1 MRLRFGDFVLDL
13 EARQLF
19 RGAEEC
25 HLRPKTFD
33 LLRLLALA
41 RPRALSKAEIHRH
54 LWPETAVEDVSLT
67 VVVADLR
74 AILGD
79 DARRPRCV
87 RTVHRFGYAFCAEAT
102 EEGRGRARAA
112 TTAPRVIWE
121 RKVIPLVEGENVLG
135 RDETVDVR
143 VDEQGVSRRHAR
155 IVVARGEALLEDLG
169 SKNGTFVGEAEER
182 VTESVPLPDS
192 TPFRLARIRLL
203 YRSAPEI
210 RTTATDRLV

>member
-1 MRLRFGDFVLDL
+1 VRLRFGDFALDL
-13 EARQLF
+13 DARQLF
-19 RGAEEC
+19 RGPEEI

-67 VVVADLR
+67 VVVTGLR

-79 DARRPRCV
+79 DARRPRYV

-112 TTAPRVIWE
+112 STVPRVIWE

-135 RDETVDVR
+135 REEGVDVR
-143 VDEQGVSRRHAR
+143 IDEIGVSRRHAR
-155 IVVARGEALLEDLG
+155 IVVVDGHAALEDLG
-169 SKNGTFVGEAEER
+169 SKNGTFIGAAETK
-182 VTESVPLPDS
+182 VTAPVPLPDN
-192 TPFRLARIRLL
+192 TPFRLARILFL
-203 YRSAPEI
+203 YRNGPQT
-210 RTTATDRLV
+210 RTTATDRMA